1 MMSIGGLWLNDKIDI
16 FMSQQFRVYILVNDK
31 EQIWFSFVKDR
42 FKGKA
47 QIENRKFTH
56 AFSSQ

>member
-1 MMSIGGLWLNDKIDI
+1 MMPIGGLWLIGSYRGYLI
-16 FMSQQFRVYILVNDK
+16 VNDK